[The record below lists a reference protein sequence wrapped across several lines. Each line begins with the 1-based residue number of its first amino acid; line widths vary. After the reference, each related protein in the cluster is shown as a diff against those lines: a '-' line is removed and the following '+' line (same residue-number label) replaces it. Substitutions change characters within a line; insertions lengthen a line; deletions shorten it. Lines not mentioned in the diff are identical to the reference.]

1 MINTTNRKIDILTN
15 KIRNMIYNKEMLPGS
30 KIFSQNQMCDKY
42 NVSVNTVR
50 EAMATLVQ
58 EGLLVRI
65 HGSGTYVADV
75 IPKRRKISVLMPCII
90 YRIPRENQYD
100 YSHEVHELTSGI
112 LGAIENEAISR
123 DMGLNMY
130 LTCRS
135 YDRELLNCKE
145 VLYSG
150 SQAFI
155 GWIDCM
161 SDETRAVISD
171 MVNSGIPVV
180 IVDKDFKIDGTSFVG
195 IDNYKASSLAVEEFY
210 KNGIK
215 NLVFVSDKFDLPT
228 IRDRENGFL
237 ETANNLGLNAEIF
250 KCNVAD
256 NDFQQ
261 LCDFIKEKDSTALL
275 FLNNYI
281 CEQFVVQFPDLLENI
296 TAMACFDKLSV
307 PVPKIPL
314 YFEIRQP
321 LYDIGKACV
330 DIVEDYFN
338 GNSNPQRKIFSAK
351 IVYV

>member
-1 MINTTNRKIDILTN
+1 MINTTNRKIDILTH
-15 KIRNMIYNKEMLPGS
+15 KIRNMIYNKELLPGS
-30 KIFSQNQMCDKY
+30 KIFSQNKMCDKY

-75 IPKRRKISVLMPCII
+75 IPKRRKISVLMPCIT
-90 YRIPRENQYD
+90 YRMSRENQYD
-100 YSHEVHELTSGI
+100 YSHEVHGVNFGI

-123 DMGLNMY
+123 DMGLSMY
-130 LTCRS
+130 LTSQS
-135 YDRELLNCKE
+135 YERELLNCKE
-145 VLYSG
+145 ILYSG

-195 IDNYKASSLAVEEFY
+195 IDNYKASSFAVEEFH

-215 NLVFVSDKFDLPT
+215 NLVFVSDKSDLPT

-237 ETANNLGLNAEIF
+237 ETANNLGLNTEIF
-250 KCNVAD
+250 KCNIAQD
-256 NDFQQ
+256 DFHQ
-261 LCDFIKEKDSTALL
+261 LYDFIKGKDNTALL
-275 FLNNYI
+275 FLNSYM
-281 CEQFVVQFPDLLENI
+281 CEYFVCLFPVLSENI

-307 PVPKIPL
+307 PIPKMPL

-321 LYDIGKACV
+321 LYDIGKTCV

-338 GNSNPQRKIFSAK
+338 GNTQPQRKIFPAK
-351 IVYV
+351 IVYI